1 MAEERHCSDCGD
13 KLPTDAPQGLCPK
26 CETKLGLPGSTGG
39 SQAARP
45 ASSGKQSDIPTNVT
59 PPAGFVPPDPA
70 ELAGQFPQLEIL
82 ELLGQGG
89 MGVVYKARQQQ
100 LDRLVALKILPP
112 QIGRTEAFAERFTR
126 EARSLARLSHPRI
139 VMIYDF
145 GHTEAGLYYFI
156 MEFVDGTDLRR
167 VIQAGELSASEA
179 LTIIPQIC
187 EALQYAH
194 EEGIVHRDIKP
205 ENILLN
211 RKGQVRIADFGLA
224 KLLDRPATGPTS
236 MLTKV
241 GQQMGTPHY
250 MAPEQIEHPSEV
262 DHRADIYSLGV
273 VFYEML
279 TGELPL
285 GRFAPPSQKVQ
296 VDVRLDNVV
305 LRTLEKEPERRY
317 QHISEVKTDVEA
329 ISSGARS
336 VVSYRP
342 AEDDKLQ
349 AVRQRTRAPG
359 IGLMIAGLINC
370 GVALLLL
377 LTWSIVSVTSGAT
390 SPGAVITGI
399 VGIILA
405 AMGLLTFVGAQ
416 RMMRLQSY
424 GLAVAAGVLQLVP
437 SPGSLLGLPIGI
449 WALIVLTRHEVHVA
463 FVEVTEKTPDAGNKR
478 LGIIAANIFAAAAS
492 LIFLAALIASFGG
505 RRFPWFVLFFG
516 PPLLILDVLLYKR
529 WLNQPAFSLGL
540 QSERVRHEINKII
553 GRKELLDAGAPGSTR
568 RQAVWSFILGI
579 VSLLFASF
587 NPGFV
592 GGFVFVF
599 PPAVFS
605 IFLAVTVIK
614 TIKSYRDHR
623 LDMGL
628 AIAGILAALI
638 SSIGL
643 LARIM

>member
-1 MAEERHCSDCGD
+1 MAEERCWGECGGER
-13 KLPTDAPQGLCPK
+13 PAETPQGLCRQCLMKLDQPGGPK
-26 CETKLGLPGSTGG
+26 TNQVETSAG
-39 SQAARP
+39 
-45 ASSGKQSDIPTNVT
+45 QSDIPTNVT
-59 PPAGFVPPDPA
+59 PPAGFVPFEPD
-70 ELAGQFPQLEIL
+70 ELAKQFPQLEIL

-89 MGVVYKARQQQ
+89 MGVVYKARQRQ

-139 VMIYDF
+139 VIIYDF
-145 GHTEAGLYYFI
+145 GHTEASLYYFI

-167 VIQAGELSASEA
+167 VIQTGELSASEA
-179 LTIIPQIC
+179 LKIIPQIC

-285 GRFAPPSQKVQ
+285 GRFDPPSQRAQ
-296 VDVRLDNVV
+296 VDIRLDNVV
-305 LRTLEKEPERRY
+305 LRTLEKEPDRRY

-329 ISSGARS
+329 ISSGGRD

-342 AEDDKLQ
+342 AADDKLQ
-349 AVRQRTRAPG
+349 AIRQRIRAPG

-370 GVALLLL
+370 GIALILLLA
-377 LTWSIVSVTSGAT
+377 WSIVSVTSGLT
-390 SPGAVITGI
+390 SPEAVITGSI
-399 VGIILA
+399 GIIFA
-405 AMGLLTFVGAQ
+405 ATGLLTFVGAQ

-449 WALIVLTRHEVHVA
+449 WALVVLTRHEVHVA
-463 FVEVTEKTPDAGNKR
+463 FIEVMEKTPNTSNK
-478 LGIIAANIFAAAAS
+478 GMGKVAVNIFAVAAS
-492 LIFLAALIASFGG
+492 LIILVALIASFGG
-505 RRFPWFVLFFG
+505 REFPWFVLFFG
-516 PPLLILDVLLYKR
+516 PPLLILDVLLYKQ
-529 WLNQPAFSLGL
+529 WLNQTAFGPESP
-540 QSERVRHEINKII
+540 SERVRNEIKKMI
-553 GRKELLDAGAPGSTR
+553 GRKELLDTGAPGSTR
-568 RQAVWSFILGI
+568 RQAAWSFILGLA
-579 VSLLFASF
+579 SLLFASLD
-587 NPGFV
+587 PGFA

-599 PPAVFS
+599 LPAFFS

-623 LDMGL
+623 LDVGL
-628 AIAGILAALI
+628 AIAGIIAGLI
-638 SSIGL
+638 SGIGL
-643 LARIM
+643 FARIM